1 MNVIKKNKNEDWER
15 SKKNTKK
22 KCSSTMN
29 FAVYIST
36 YTNHLWINLCRN
48 CYSRVSWICR
58 LISFAIN
65 CALRRVIAI
74 IEFIYIAMSTILA
87 SYFYRKLY
95 LPFSNNEIKI
105 SEPFL
110 HFIFVMLIA
119 SMKNLKY
126 FGFIFH
132 SLQKH

>member
-1 MNVIKKNKNEDWER
+1 MRTKRKKHEEKIFFYDEF
-15 SKKNTKK
+15 
-22 KCSSTMN
+22 CI
-29 FAVYIST
+29 IST

-87 SYFYRKLY
+87 SYFYQKLY

-110 HFIFVMLIA
+110 HFIFVTLIA

-132 SLQKH
+132 SLQSIKIFDSFRI